1 MVSKISITEFKE
13 RLKNNTKYGPPK
25 IKGTPFAIFTL
36 FGESNKI
43 FFGTYSKTKFELT
56 KNSTLFPTVHII
68 SGEIKSIENNK
79 TEINYVVKP
88 IGFGYYWNK
97 YMPIIAIP
105 IFNLILYTNSFP
117 LKAYKIIN
125 PVIVGIAILCNFL
138 VWRNK
143 NKLINHF
150 EKVFE
155 IES

>member
-97 YMPIIAIP
+97 YMPIIVIP
-105 IFNLILYTNSFP
+105 ICNLILYTNSAP

-125 PVIVGIAILCNFL
+125 PLMFGFVIIINLII
-138 VWRNK
+138 WRNK
-143 NKLINHF
+143 NKLINYF
-150 EKVFE
+150 EKIFE